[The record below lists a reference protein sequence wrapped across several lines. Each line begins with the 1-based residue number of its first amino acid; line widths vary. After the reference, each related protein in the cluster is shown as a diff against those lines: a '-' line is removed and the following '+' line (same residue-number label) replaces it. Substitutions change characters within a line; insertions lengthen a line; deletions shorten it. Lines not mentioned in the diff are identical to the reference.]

1 MVVLLHKL
9 TGSVSVLLTAGEAAW
24 IITRHLR
31 SQILS
36 AWPQEQPGFSAEE
49 LGSFV

>member
-1 MVVLLHKL
+1 MVVLLHRL
-9 TGSVSVLLTAGEAAW
+9 TVSVAVLLTAGEGTW

-36 AWPQEQPGFSAEE
+36 VWPQEQPGFSAEE